1 MMNNRSDII
10 KELVRTETI
19 RSQEEFIGLLA
30 ARGVHTTQATLSR
43 DLRKLHISKQHDAAG
58 QYRYVLQEPVRPSR
72 ASLAQSRAGESI
84 VSLCFSGQMGVIR
97 TLPGCANMVGAL
109 VDEHEH
115 PALMGTIA
123 GDDTLLLILREGSDH
138 TGLLIFLEG
147 LIPGIRNKL
156 KQ

>member
-1 MMNNRSDII
+1 MVNNRSDII
-10 KELVRTETI
+10 KELVRTEKI

-58 QYRYVLQEPVRPSR
+58 QYRYVLLEPSQ
-72 ASLAQSRAGESI
+72 SGLAQSRAGESI
-84 VSLCFSGQMGVIR
+84 VSLCFSGQMGVIK
-97 TLPGCANMVGAL
+97 TQPGCANMVGAL
-109 VDEHEH
+109 IDGHEH

-123 GDDTLLLILREGSDH
+123 GDDTLLLILRENAVHKGF
-138 TGLLIFLEG
+138 LAFLEE
-147 LIPGIRNKL
+147 LIPGIGNKL